1 MGRDELLGM
10 PTEVSV
16 SVKGERS
23 LSVLSIPGGT
33 GMLFLGS
40 RGGGAWLED
49 NGIHRRYI
57 YNDFTISRGSPS

>member
-23 LSVLSIPGGT
+23 LSGGGGT